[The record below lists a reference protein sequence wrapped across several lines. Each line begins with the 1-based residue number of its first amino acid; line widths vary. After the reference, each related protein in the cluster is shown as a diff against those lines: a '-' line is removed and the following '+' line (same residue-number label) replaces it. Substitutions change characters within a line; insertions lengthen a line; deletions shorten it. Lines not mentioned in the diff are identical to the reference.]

1 MLKDIQQHGIFKC
14 HSYQDI
20 ILKNKRPCPAVH
32 VTTKIQKR
40 EQKLEFQGKEQAA
53 MTNTCSVAL
62 FTLGVPA
69 SIVDRA
75 FLDFFLLLIAL
86 DSKRPAIGKTW
97 GNEHLEAAPISTMRH
112 DREAKALGRIFP
124 KVSKVL
130 IDSVFIIL
138 VPHSLIAFVFLRDP
152 CLRDLA
158 EGGLICLDDT
168 VPVKYQQTV
177 MKAVLMHVTY
187 QASGAASFS
196 YSSREG
202 EV

>member
-1 MLKDIQQHGIFKC
+1 
-14 HSYQDI
+14 
-20 ILKNKRPCPAVH
+20 
-32 VTTKIQKR
+32 
-40 EQKLEFQGKEQAA
+40 
-53 MTNTCSVAL
+53 MTNICLVAL
-62 FTLGVPA
+62 FTLGMRA

-75 FLDFFLLLIAL
+75 VLDFFLLLIAL

-130 IDSVFIIL
+130 NDSVFIIL
-138 VPHSLIAFVFLRDP
+138 VPHSLIALVFLRDP

-168 VPVKYQQTV
+168 VSVKYQQTV
-177 MKAVLMHVTY
+177 KKAVLMHVTY
-187 QASGAASFS
+187 QASGSARRS